1 MPDTGKARIRVMRF
15 TLIISAVLLCIK
27 FAAWK
32 LTHSNALLT
41 DALES
46 IVNVAAGAFA
56 LFSIWYAV
64 QPRDEDH
71 PYGHGKIEFLAAGFE
86 GALILLAGGS
96 ILWRAIMGLIHP
108 QPLHDADI
116 GAYLAAAAGACNYA
130 LGTYLVRRGK
140 RENSALMQA
149 SGKHLITDTVSSIG
163 LVLGLIAI
171 SLTGKVWID
180 NVMALLFGGY
190 IIWSGFQL
198 VRDALRGLLDK
209 ADTDKLKQVVQIL
222 NEHRKPQW
230 IDVHNLRV
238 IKYGTQLHVDVHLT
252 LPWYLSLEAAHDEV
266 DAVGNLIN
274 SRMGEDVEFFIHAD
288 PCIHS
293 SCAICTVENCVQRKE
308 PFQRKVEWT
317 LNAVLPDSKHSMAT
331 KV

>member
-1 MPDTGKARIRVMRF
+1 MRF
-15 TLIISAVLLCIK
+15 TLIVSTALLCIK

-86 GALILLAGGS
+86 GGLILLAGGS
-96 ILWRAIMGLIHP
+96 IMVRAVQGFVHP
-108 QPLHDADI
+108 LPLHDADI
-116 GAYLAAAAGACNYA
+116 GAWLAAAAGLCNYI
-130 LGTYLVRRGK
+130 LGRYLVQRGK

-171 SLTGKVWID
+171 EFTGKVWID

-190 IIWSGFQL
+190 IIWSGFEL

-209 ADTDKLKQVVQIL
+209 ADTEKLKQVVKIL
-222 NEHRKPQW
+222 EDNRKPQW

-238 IKYGTQLHVDVHLT
+238 LRYGTQLHVDVHLT
-252 LPWYLSLEAAHDEV
+252 LPWYLSLETAHDEV
-266 DAVGNLIN
+266 DAVGHLIN
-274 SRMGEDVEFFIHAD
+274 SSMGEDVEFFIHAD
-288 PCIHS
+288 PCIPT
-293 SCAICTVENCVQRKE
+293 SCAICSVQDCDQRKE
-308 PFQRKVEWT
+308 DFQRTVEWS
-317 LNAVLPDSKHSMAT
+317 LAAVLPDSKHSLSTAQ
-331 KV
+331 

>member
-1 MPDTGKARIRVMRF
+1 MPETGKSRIRIMRF
-15 TLIISAVLLCIK
+15 TLIVSTALLCIK

-96 ILWRAIMGLIHP
+96 IMVRAVQGFIHP
-108 QPLHDADI
+108 LELHDADI
-116 GAYLAAAAGACNYA
+116 GAWMAAAAGVCNYF
-130 LGTYLVRRGK
+130 LGAYLVRRGK

-149 SGKHLITDTVSSIG
+149 SGKHLITDTVSSVG

-171 SLTGKVWID
+171 NFTGKVWID
-180 NVMALLFGGY
+180 NLMALLFGGY
-190 IIWSGFQL
+190 IIWSGFEL

-209 ADTDKLKQVVQIL
+209 ADTDKLKQVVKIL
-222 NEHRKPQW
+222 QDNRKPQW

-238 IKYGTQLHVDVHLT
+238 LKYGTQLHVDVHLT
-252 LPWYLSLEAAHDEV
+252 LPWYLSLETAHDEV
-266 DAVGNLIN
+266 DAVGRLVNR
-274 SRMGEDVEFFIHAD
+274 SMGEDVEFFIHAD
-288 PCIHS
+288 PCIPS
-293 SCAICTVENCVQRKE
+293 SCAICNVQNCEQRKE
-308 PFQRKVEWT
+308 AFQREVEWSLT
-317 LNAVLPDSKHSMAT
+317 AVLPDSKHSLST
-331 KV
+331 QQ